1 MLPSSDRITSG
12 DPALAQAIA
21 HSLLMGLSRCLV
33 KAHAESNTYPFTVTG
48 WELSVATP
56 GIANAITRTNPTLT
70 RHTYFIRRLP
80 MNSTMSG
87 FQKSHAPGCGSA
99 AVGPLPSHARRPGH
113 PPHD

>member
-56 GIANAITRTNPTLT
+56 GIANPSTRTNPTLT

-80 MNSTMSG
+80 MTRLCLASRNHMLL
-87 FQKSHAPGCGSA
+87 
-99 AVGPLPSHARRPGH
+99 AVVPQQLVHSPVTPDAQG
-113 PPHD
+113 